1 MINWLHTFHPQPI
14 LFSFNFIHI
23 YWYGFFIVLGIITAL
38 GLSFKLAKY
47 YKVDS
52 DSLFDLSF
60 WLIINGLIGARIY
73 DIFLQLPYYI
83 NTPLAVFKIWQ
94 GGLAIHGAIIASLI
108 TIYFFAKKRK
118 ISPWRLISLVVPGLA
133 LAQAIGRFGN
143 YFNQELFGL
152 PTSLPWGIPIDL
164 ANRPWDYLG
173 SSYFQPTFLYESLG
187 CLLIFLL
194 LTGLNLILIKRN
206 NLNNYYFVLM
216 ASLYMV
222 LYSIL
227 RFALEFIRID
237 FSPIFLGL
245 RWPQIISLAFILISL
260 GFLIFN
266 PHAKTKKDRA

>member
-14 LFSFNFIHI
+14 LLSIGVIHI
-23 YWYGFFIVLGIITAL
+23 YWYGFFMVLGIITAM
-38 GLSFKLAKY
+38 GIIFKLAKY
-47 YKVDS
+47 YNIDS

-83 NTPLAVFKIWQ
+83 NNPIDIFKVWQ

-108 TIYFFAKKRK
+108 TVYFFARKRK
-118 ISPWRLISLVVPGLA
+118 ISSWKLVSLVVPGLA

-152 PTSLPWGIPIDL
+152 PTSRPWGIPIDL
-164 ANRPWDYLG
+164 VNRPWDYLG
-173 SSYFQPTFLYESLG
+173 SSFFHPTFLYESFG
-187 CLLIFLL
+187 CLLIFFLL
-194 LTGLNLILIKRN
+194 IGLNLVLIKQN
-206 NLNNYYFVLM
+206 KLNNYYFVLM

-222 LYSIL
+222 SYSIL

-237 FSPIFLGL
+237 FSPIFLGF
-245 RWPQIISLAFILISL
+245 RWPQIISLVFILIFL
-260 GFLIFN
+260 GVLIFN